1 MRHKITLSYN
11 GLKYS
16 GWQIQNNAT
25 TIQGELDKALSILF
39 GEPVH
44 TTGAGRTDAGVS
56 ATGYVCHFDTSD
68 NGTDRAPHDK
78 SKLLYKLNA
87 ILPTDIV
94 AHDIEEADDHF
105 NARFDAKR
113 REYKYFVHRVKD
125 PFAEQFSFHCR
136 YPLDV
141 DLMNEACTYLIGTHD
156 FSCFEKTG
164 GNNVTSICT
173 IFDAAWTA
181 YTPDHV
187 GILGFG
193 NIASTAN
200 TTSIDNIDNI
210 DNTASTVN
218 TAGKPEGST
227 NASAKRDFQM
237 DCRYIVFTISA
248 DRFLRNMVRAIVGSL
263 IDVGRGKRKPE
274 WIGELI
280 STGTRCDAG
289 ESVPG
294 NALFLCKIDY

>member
-1 MRHKITLSYN
+1 MRYKITLSYN
-11 GLKYS
+11 GLNFS
-16 GWQIQNNAT
+16 GWQIQNNAV
-25 TIQGELDKALSILF
+25 TIQGELDKALSIIF

-68 NGTDRAPHDK
+68 EAVCRAQHDK

-94 AHDIEEADDHF
+94 VHDIERAGSDF

-125 PFAEQFSFHCR
+125 PFSNQFSYYFR

-141 DLMNEACTYLIGTHD
+141 DLMNEACRYLLGTHD

-164 GNNVTSICT
+164 GNNATSICT

-187 GILGFG
+187 RMMGF
-193 NIASTAN
+193 ADS
-200 TTSIDNIDNI
+200 
-210 DNTASTVN
+210 
-218 TAGKPEGST
+218 
-227 NASAKRDFQM
+227 Q
-237 DCRYIVFTISA
+237 YIVFTISA

-263 IDVGRGKRKPE
+263 IDVGRGKRKPQ

-294 NALFLCKIDY
+294 NALFLCKINY

>member
-39 GEPVH
+39 GESVH

-87 ILPTDIV
+87 ILPTGIV
-94 AHDIEEADDHF
+94 VHDIEDADNHF

-125 PFAEQFSFHCR
+125 PFAEQFSFHFR

-164 GNNVTSICT
+164 GNNATSICT
-173 IFDAAWTA
+173 IFDAAWAA

-187 GILGFG
+187 RMLGFG
-193 NIASTAN
+193 NIACSDCLDDKEHRT
-200 TTSIDNIDNI
+200 DNIADTNC
-210 DNTASTVN
+210 
-218 TAGKPEGST
+218 KPEGST
-227 NASAKRDFQM
+227 NASAKSDSPM

-263 IDVGRGKRKPE
+263 MDVGRGKRKPE

>member
-56 ATGYVCHFDTSD
+56 AVGYVCHFDTND
-68 NGTDRAPHDK
+68 CGTGRAPHDK
-78 SKLLYKLNA
+78 NKMLYKLNA
-87 ILPTDIV
+87 ILPTSIV
-94 AHDIEEADDHF
+94 VHDIEEVDDHF
-105 NARFDAKR
+105 NARFDATR
-113 REYKYFVHRVKD
+113 REYKYFVHLVKD
-125 PFAEQFSFHCR
+125 PFAEQFSYHCR
-136 YPLDV
+136 YPLDMA
-141 DLMNEACTYLIGTHD
+141 LMNEACRHLIGTHD

-164 GNNVTSICT
+164 GNNATSICT
-173 IFDAAWTA
+173 IFDASWKA
-181 YTPDHV
+181 YAPDHAMMSD
-187 GILGFG
+187 LTDD
-193 NIASTAN
+193 SRH
-200 TTSIDNIDNI
+200 SD
-210 DNTASTVN
+210 S
-218 TAGKPEGST
+218 
-227 NASAKRDFQM
+227 QYM
-237 DCRYIVFTISA
+237 VFTISA

-280 STGTRCDAG
+280 ATGTRCDAG

-294 NALFLCKIDY
+294 NALFLCRIDY